1 MNSNYLTAAM
11 IAVSA
16 MSITACTSTTQNIN
30 QTATPNSK
38 SIVENSTSKNTTGKD
53 VHHPKWSYSGDTGPE
68 SWGDVEGA
76 SICKIG
82 QAQSPIN
89 ISRVTTGTAIAPVV
103 NYRQSSNI
111 RIHDNGH
118 TVVYTP
124 TTEDN
129 SIRLNNDTYVL
140 KQFHYHTPSEHQF
153 GEKNYPGEIHFVHA
167 NSQGNL
173 AVIGVMLN
181 IGNTS
186 EVLRPLI
193 EGTLRTTQN
202 DDEVITAMNLSA
214 LAPTAATFYHYA
226 GSLTT
231 PPCSEQVQWFV
242 SKQPLTL
249 ASTQFTVLSDLYD
262 GNNRPVQPQGSRT
275 VQQLSH

>member
-1 MNSNYLTAAM
+1 MTRHYLTAAI
-11 IAVSA
+11 IAVNTL
-16 MSITACTSTTQNIN
+16 SIAACTTQTVSQI
-30 QTATPNSK
+30 ATSNSNSAGKNAIGKDK
-38 SIVENSTSKNTTGKD
+38 SNTD
-53 VHHPKWSYSGDTGPE
+53 VHHPKWSYTGHTGPE

-76 SICKIG
+76 SICKVG

-89 ISRVTTGTAIAPVV
+89 ISRVTTNASRPPVV
-103 NYRQSSNI
+103 NYRQASNI

-153 GEKNYPGEIHFVHA
+153 GGKNYPGEIHFVHA
-167 NSQGNL
+167 NSKGNL
-173 AVIGVMLN
+173 AVIGIMLD
-181 IGNTS
+181 IGNPND
-186 EVLRPLI
+186 VLRPLI
-193 EGTLRTTQN
+193 EGTLRTAQT
-202 DDEVITAMNLSA
+202 DDEVLTTMNLSA
-214 LAPTAATFYHYA
+214 LAPAAATFYHYA

-231 PPCSEQVQWFV
+231 PPCSEQVQWYV

-249 ASTQFTVLSDLYD
+249 ASAQFTVLSDLYD
-262 GNNRPVQPQGSRT
+262 GNNRPVQSQGNRT

>member
-1 MNSNYLTAAM
+1 MTLHYLKATM
-11 IAVSA
+11 IAACVISLSA
-16 MSITACTSTTQNIN
+16 CSTTSQNTS
-30 QTATPNSK
+30 QTATPS
-38 SIVENSTSKNTTGKD
+38 SSNTAINE
-53 VHHPKWSYSGDTGPE
+53 VHHPKWSYAGNTGPE

-82 QAQSPIN
+82 QSQSPIN
-89 ISRVTTGTAIAPVV
+89 ISRVTASAATAPAV
-103 NYRQSSNI
+103 NYRQLSSI
-111 RIHDNGH
+111 RIYDNGH

-129 SIRLNNDTYVL
+129 NIRLNDDTYVL

-153 GEKNYPGEIHFVHA
+153 GGKNYPGEIHFVHA

-173 AVIGVMLN
+173 AVIGMMLDM
-181 IGNTS
+181 GNTNTS
-186 EVLRPLI
+186 LQPLI

-202 DDEVITAMNLSA
+202 DDEVITAMNLEA

-242 SKQPLTL
+242 SKQPLAL
-249 ASTQFTVLSDLYD
+249 SSSQFTVLSELYD
-262 GNNRPVQPQGSRT
+262 GNNRPIQSQGNRT
-275 VQQLSH
+275 VQQLSQ